1 MNNKLCY
8 PWKSRCG
15 YFLLACAMATSASYG
30 QDSANDVEEE
40 VFELSPFEV
49 TADESTGYVATSTLA
64 GSRIRTDL
72 KDVGSAISV
81 VTEEFLKDTGAV
93 NNETLLQY
101 TPSTEVSGLAGN
113 FAGLGNGNALDDTS
127 QRMAPHESTR
137 VRGLS
142 QADNT
147 RDFFLTGVPWD
158 SYNVG
163 RVDLQRGPNAILFG
177 IGAPA
182 GIINTSVNSA
192 HFENEGS
199 VEVRFGSYGSTRLS
213 LDKNFVILEDELALR
228 VSVLDSNTKY
238 QQDPAFNEDQRIFT
252 AVRYEPKFLQSESM
266 STQLNVKYENGQI
279 DANRPRI
286 MPPGDLIS
294 PWWTNADLAAVRQAG
309 GMNPLTLGESDGPTI
324 AALRAAGDLGA
335 GIRGDNSKYFNKAV
349 GAFGRNY
356 GGIVAVFDDP
366 TSGEHSLMTT
376 DISKNVTS
384 VVTLPWTIMSGVIG
398 RKDLEGTLQ
407 TADNYDFYKDER
419 LQDTSIFDF
428 RNKLIDG
435 PNKSE
440 WSNFDV
446 LNASFSQTFLNNKV
460 GYDLAVYEE
469 SLDRGQTNLTSD
481 FGQAITIDLNNHL
494 VDGSVNPNYG
504 RAAMISDQFAN
515 NSYDS
520 ERSAQRLTLFGEFD
534 AVDSMGD
541 SALSNF
547 IGRHVFTGLLSNDE
561 HQWEN
566 RNWFRY
572 AAPLEYGL
580 EYIGGDPLLRNRTV
594 NVLTYLS
601 DNIADRSSIRGANIG
616 RLYAPQIPKNGPLPV
631 FDLTWN
637 SDVDPDAVWV
647 NQYGDESTQAQNPAN
662 YLGWNGSDYMLDL
675 ISDVEGDRDLLTTNA
690 SLNKTKTES
699 WALNWQGYFLNG
711 HVVPSIGIRHD
722 EQESYSLGGGD
733 LPRRANGSDTIAVES
748 PDYRLPYSPDVIVAD
763 DSESYS
769 MVVHVPDA
777 WTEALP
783 WDTGISFSYNKS
795 ENFQPSAGRID
806 VYGNPIASPKG
817 STEDYGFRISMLE
830 DRISFRAT
838 WYETDVS
845 DAKLDSFG
853 GAYMIWGAEAW
864 GYGFARGNLLRA
876 NVGGWANYT
885 EGYDPLGIAGDETP
899 EDGWS
904 DEDIAYAQ
912 AVGDA
917 ITQAYMDTR
926 LEDSWYKL
934 WAIDIA
940 SADQGNFIAGSE
952 PNGFT
957 VTGDT
962 HSEGLELE
970 FAAQPTNNWNITANA
985 SKTEAQ
991 RINMAGSL
999 VEWTENRYE
1008 IYNTPVM
1015 LDGEQVGVVG
1025 DVRFWNGGY
1034 NPNETLLGKFTREYM
1049 SGYWLYRMQEGANV
1063 PELRPWRFNLI
1074 TNYSFEDGA
1083 LGGLNIGG
1091 AYRWQDGQV
1100 VGYPIL
1106 DGATI
1111 DDPRAFD
1118 LTDPYTSPA
1127 EKNIDMWVG
1136 YSRPLNDRVDWRIQ
1150 LNVRN
1155 VLDDDDLIP
1164 ITVQPDGSPAAVRI
1178 PEGRTWQISN
1188 TFTF

>member
-1 MNNKLCY
+1 MNIY
-8 PWKSRCG
+8 PSYSKKSRAG
-15 YFLLACAMATSASYG
+15 LYLLVSALPLAG
-30 QDSANDVEEE
+30 QVGFSQDDETDE

-49 TADESTGYVATSTLA
+49 TADETSGYSAQSTLA
-64 GSRIRTDL
+64 GSRIRTNLD
-72 KDVGSAISV
+72 DVGSAISV
-81 VTEEFLKDTGAV
+81 VTEDFLKDTGATD
-93 NNETLLQY
+93 NETLLQY
-101 TPSTEVSGLAGN
+101 TVSTEVSGLGGN
-113 FAGLGNGNALDDTS
+113 FAGLGNGNALDDTN

-142 QADNT
+142 KADNT

-182 GIINTSVNSA
+182 GIINASVNGA
-192 HFENEGS
+192 FFENEGS
-199 VEVRFGSYGSTRLS
+199 AEIRFGSYGSMRMS
-213 LDKNFVILEDELALR
+213 FDKNFSIIEDELAFR
-228 VSVLDSNTKY
+228 VSVLNDDTKY
-238 QQDPAFNEDQRIFT
+238 EQEPAYNRDRRIF
-252 AVRYEPKFLQSESM
+252 AALRYEPKFLTGENM
-266 STQLNVKYENGQI
+266 STSLGLKYENGEI

-286 MPPGDLIS
+286 MPPGDLIT
-294 PWWTNADLAAVRQAG
+294 PWWTDSDLSALRIAG

-324 AALRAAGDLGA
+324 EALRAAGDLGA
-335 GIRGDNSKYFNKAV
+335 GIRGDNSNYFNRSI
-349 GAFGRNY
+349 GSFGRNY

-366 TSGEHSLMTT
+366 NSSDSSLMTT
-376 DISKNVTS
+376 DVSKNVTS
-384 VVTLPWTIMSGVIG
+384 MVSMPWTIMSGVIA

-428 RNKLIDG
+428 RSNLIDG

-440 WSNFDV
+440 WSDFDV
-446 LNASFSQTFLNNKV
+446 LNGSFSQTFFNNKL
-460 GYDLAVYEE
+460 GYDISIYEE
-469 SLDRGQTNLTSD
+469 TVNRGQTNLTSD
-481 FGQAITIDLNNHL
+481 FGQAITLDMNNHL

-520 ERSAQRLTLFGEFD
+520 ERSAQRLTAFGEFD
-534 AVDSMGD
+534 ARDSLPEGI
-541 SALSNF
+541 LSDI
-547 IGRHVFTGLLSNDE
+547 IGRHVFTGLLSSEE
-561 HQWEN
+561 HSWED

-572 AAPLEYGL
+572 AAPLEWGMTYQ
-580 EYIGGDPLLRNRTV
+580 GGDPLLRNRTV

-601 DNIADRSSIRGANIG
+601 DNIANRPRLPGADIG
-616 RLYAPQIPKNGPLPV
+616 RLTATQIPTNGPLPV
-631 FDLTWN
+631 FDLTLN
-637 SDVDPDAVWV
+637 PSVDPDALWV
-647 NQYGDESTQAQNPAN
+647 DQYGNESTQSMNPAN
-662 YLGWNGSDYMLDL
+662 YAGWQGADYNLDI
-675 ISDVEGDRDLLTTNA
+675 ISDAEGDRDLLTTNA
-690 SLNKTKTES
+690 SLNQTKTDS
-699 WALNWQGYFLNG
+699 WAINWQGFLFDG
-711 HVVPSIGIRHD
+711 HIVPSIGIRHD
-722 EQESYSLGGGD
+722 KQESYSLGGGA
-733 LPRRANGSDTIAVES
+733 LPKRSDGSDTIAVES
-748 PDYRLPYSPDVIVAD
+748 PDYKLPSVPGQVVED

-769 MVVHVPDA
+769 LVAHVPER
-777 WTEALP
+777 WTSALP
-783 WDTGISFSYNKS
+783 LNTRISFSYNKS

-806 VYGNPIASPKG
+806 VYGNSISSPTG
-817 STEDYGFRISMLE
+817 RTEDYGVRISMLE

-845 DAKLDSFG
+845 DADLDNFG
-853 GAYMIWGAEAW
+853 GSYMIWGAEAW
-864 GYGFARGNLLRA
+864 AYGFARGNLLRA
-876 NVGGWANYT
+876 NVGGWADYR
-885 EGYDPLGIAGDETP
+885 EGYDPLGIAADQTP
-899 EDGWS
+899 TDGWS
-904 DEDIAYAQ
+904 DEQTTYAQ
-912 AVGDA
+912 RVGDA

-926 LEDSWYKL
+926 LPDEWYDL

-940 SADQGNFIAGSE
+940 AADQGNFISGTT

-957 VTGDT
+957 ITGDT

-970 FAAQPTNNWNITANA
+970 FFAQPTKNWNITANA

-999 VEWTENRYE
+999 VEWTENRYA
-1008 IYNTPVM
+1008 IYNTPVT

-1034 NPNETLLGKFTREYM
+1034 NPNESLLGKFTREYM

-1063 PELRPWRFNLI
+1063 PELRPWRFNAI
-1074 TNYSFEDGA
+1074 TNYSFSDGA
-1083 LGGLNIGG
+1083 LSGLNIGG

-1106 DGATI
+1106 PGATI

-1118 LTDPYTSPA
+1118 LANPYESPA
-1127 EKNIDMWVG
+1127 EKNVDLWVG
-1136 YSRPLNDRVDWRIQ
+1136 YSRPLSDRIDWRVQ

-1155 VLDDDDLIP
+1155 VLNEDDLIP

-1178 PEGRTWQISN
+1178 QQGRTWQISN